1 MMTKKY
7 TMINSTKVKFI
18 FIILGAVVFSTAP
31 FWHVAFKDNTVK
43 ILIKEYLFL
52 KDDGIS
58 AKSTLISLISK
69 YEDNPTSSTLQSQIF
84 KAQNEYRD
92 KYALANAAFENL
104 NKIKKE
110 NDFLFFKDKEQFVN
124 YLGIAVFLFY
134 AAFSMFSFYY
144 NRRSE
149 NKDYLQA
156 VKIKSILLLG
166 GATFYAAYILYPSG
180 GDFDGGVYWYISCMA
195 AFIAIAF
202 SFTFI
207 KYVVDLEG
215 QVLSLKGNLGKAFQY
230 ITTLK
235 QKLLPIANQAIDT
248 AGSEQDKASIVNT
261 LYDLE
266 DKEQVFSTNIS
277 EECRKIWKESGGTIS
292 FSDYLDMRERK
303 QDELIQ
309 ALCKAILK
317 GETIKINEQPNKPNE
332 KLK

>member
-1 MMTKKY
+1 M
-7 TMINSTKVKFI
+7 
-18 FIILGAVVFSTAP
+18 IILGAVVFSTAP
-31 FWHVAFKDNTVK
+31 FWHVAFKDNTIKTLV
-43 ILIKEYLFL
+43 KEYHIL
-52 KDDGIS
+52 KNDAIDAKITLMDLALLSESSSNLS
-58 AKSTLISLISK
+58 AFQKEIVTAASNLKVKHEIT
-69 YEDNPTSSTLQSQIF
+69 DV
-84 KAQNEYRD
+84 
-92 KYALANAAFENL
+92 AFENL
-104 NKIKKE
+104 NKIKIESK
-110 NDFLFFKDKEQFVN
+110 FLFFKNKEQFVN

-230 ITTLK
+230 ITTLN
-235 QKLLPIANQAIDT
+235 QKLLPIANHAIDT
-248 AGSEQDKASIVNT
+248 AGSEQEKAAIVDT

-266 DKEQVFSTNIS
+266 DKEQVFYNSIDDQETKKLFGVSLMEHLYIKG
-277 EECRKIWKESGGTIS
+277 RKKDRQIDILCEAHATGKSIH
-292 FSDYLDMRERK
+292 DQKLRK
-303 QDELIQ
+303 ELID
-309 ALCKAILK
+309 L
-317 GETIKINEQPNKPNE
+317 GVREQRLDK
-332 KLK
+332 